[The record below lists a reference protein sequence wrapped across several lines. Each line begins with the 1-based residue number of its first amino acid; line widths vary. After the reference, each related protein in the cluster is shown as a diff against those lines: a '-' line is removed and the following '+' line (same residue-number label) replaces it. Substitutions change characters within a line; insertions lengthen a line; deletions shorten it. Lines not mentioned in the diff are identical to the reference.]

1 MSQVLNLVPR
11 QREPQL
17 GDDAERAR
25 RLWPDTPALQAKWL
39 RAVEVVRN
47 TAQGW
52 LLERLTQRTP
62 Q

>member
-1 MSQVLNLVPR
+1 MSPVLNLVPR
-11 QREPQL
+11 QRERQL

-25 RLWPDTPALQAKWL
+25 RLWPDNPALQAKWL